1 VRGVVGG
8 AGAGKFHG
16 WLSGMGA
23 VATVGRIG
31 RVAVIADDCV
41 VVGT

>member
-23 VATVGRIG
+23 VATVGSIG
-31 RVAVIADDCV
+31 RVAVIADVCV
-41 VVGT
+41 AVGT